1 MRDVSMPRHPM
12 ASSRLDITLL
22 TSLALDGELGV
33 DDAARLAAARKES
46 AAAATS
52 AEKVETA
59 HSRLAVLRDVAVRAA
74 TTPSDWAAQ
83 VFDTLRGRLVARP
96 ASRRGQPE
104 VTARDAAHA
113 EDLDLAQ
120 SALAGEEHAQR
131 EIYFG
136 HVALVQH
143 LLQTRRLA
151 AYRDDIAQD
160 VFFRVFSRLHTYRGD
175 SSLKTWIHRVAINH
189 INNVLTRDMPKRA
202 RELSESQ
209 LETPEGNVS
218 VIEAAVDP
226 GALQD
231 ERVMHA
237 ERRAIVDAA
246 LARLPTAS
254 RTVVELKEIDGL
266 TCEEIAAVLA
276 VPMGTVQSRLARG
289 RAKLAEYLVTDTR
302 AASA

>member
-1 MRDVSMPRHPM
+1 M
-12 ASSRLDITLL
+12 ASSRSDITLL
-22 TSLALDGELGV
+22 TSLALDGELGA
-33 DDAARLAAARKES
+33 DDAAALAAARQDSASADAAARAVES
-46 AAAATS
+46 A
-52 AEKVETA
+52 
-59 HSRLAVLRDVAVRAA
+59 HMQLAVLRDSALRVASAPA
-74 TTPSDWAAQ
+74 EWAAQ
-83 VFDTLRGRLVARP
+83 AFDTLRRQLVARRP
-96 ASRRGQPE
+96 SRPRMGE
-104 VTARDAAHA
+104 VSAREAAHA

-136 HVALVQH
+136 HIALVQH
-143 LLQTRRLA
+143 LLQTRRLG

-160 VFFRVFSRLHTYRGD
+160 IFFRVFSRLHSYRGE
-175 SSLKTWIHRVAINH
+175 SSLKTWIHRVALNH

-209 LETPEGNVS
+209 LDTPEGSVS

-231 ERVMHA
+231 ARVMHA

-266 TCEEIAAVLA
+266 TCEEIAAVLS

-289 RAKLAEYLVTDTR
+289 RAKLAEYLVADTR

>member
-1 MRDVSMPRHPM
+1 M
-12 ASSRLDITLL
+12 ASSRSDITLL
-22 TSLALDGELGV
+22 TSLALDGELGA
-33 DDAARLAAARKES
+33 DDAAALAAARQDSASADAAARAVES
-46 AAAATS
+46 A
-52 AEKVETA
+52 
-59 HSRLAVLRDVAVRAA
+59 HLQLAVLRDSALRVASAPA
-74 TTPSDWAAQ
+74 EWAAQ
-83 VFDTLRGRLVARP
+83 AFDTLRRQLVARRP
-96 ASRRGQPE
+96 SRPRMGE
-104 VTARDAAHA
+104 VTAREATHA

-136 HVALVQH
+136 HIALVQH
-143 LLQTRRLA
+143 LLQTRRLG

-160 VFFRVFSRLHTYRGD
+160 IFFRVFSRLHSYRGE

-209 LETPEGNVS
+209 LDTPEGSVS

-231 ERVMHA
+231 ARVMHA

-266 TCEEIAAVLA
+266 TCEEIAAVLS

-289 RAKLAEYLVTDTR
+289 RAKLAEYLVADTR